1 MPNAFRTT
9 PQLGPQIDVT
19 YKGLPYWDLG
29 MEAGKAAGTAIEPSY
44 KLGNRESGSDGAV
57 YLFVKA
63 SAAIAATAATG
74 TQVTVTPVTFTV
86 AAGTGGYYTEPGV
99 AVAAGDFIHVRKGAH
114 NAVPA

>member
-29 MEAGKAAGTAIEPSY
+29 MEAGKAAGAAIDPSY
-44 KLGNRESGSDGAV
+44 RLGNRESGSDGAV

-63 SAAIAATAATG
+63 SATIAATANTG
-74 TQVTVTPVTFTV
+74 TQVSVTVPGFTV
-86 AAGTGGYYTEPGV
+86 ATGSGGYYTEPGV